1 MVQSMGM
8 IVTNIR
14 LLSLFAREHASGRK
28 SLLTWQRITEEST
41 WKNKMD
47 ILHSFRDAKM
57 IKNNRARFEIQH
69 NKYRL
74 IAEVDYADGIV
85 EIRFIG
91 THSEYDKINPSTI

>member
-1 MVQSMGM
+1 M

-14 LLSLFAREHASGRK
+14 LLFLFAREHASAQK
-28 SLLTWQRITEEST
+28 SLLTWQRITEEAT

-47 ILHSFRDAKM
+47 ILNSFRDAKM

-74 IAEVDYADGIV
+74 IAEVLYDKGIV

-91 THSEYDKINPSTI
+91 THPQYDKIDPSTI